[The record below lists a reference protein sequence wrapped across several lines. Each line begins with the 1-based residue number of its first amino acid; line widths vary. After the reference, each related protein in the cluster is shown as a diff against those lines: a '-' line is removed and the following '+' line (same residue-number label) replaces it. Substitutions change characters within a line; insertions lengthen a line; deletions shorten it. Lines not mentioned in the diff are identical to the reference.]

1 MTAAIQSLDRT
12 RLVDFSQLSHREYSA
27 EKGVA
32 ALLLMPS
39 NLEITQAGDRLREE
53 SVSPTE
59 TVLDLAPPV
68 VDAPA
73 RLDETGVELKRGAFL
88 NTIAML
94 ASNFRGI
101 FTFLVARLLGPAALG
116 IFSVAWSTTD
126 IISKIGVLGLDNAIT
141 TFMARSEAVGNR
153 AQSRALFRFAVVLGV
168 AQSIV
173 TAAVVIVAL
182 RFFNNRLHVQSQMV
196 SALALVLCAMP
207 GLALYRIS
215 TAVSRGMKV
224 MQHDIYSRG
233 MTEPIATTL
242 AFLLALA
249 VGFKESSP
257 EVAAIVGTAA
267 SGLIALTLASTL
279 FRHVPAHTDDVSPL
293 GEARS
298 LIAYASTISV
308 YQLINAFISRLDLLM
323 LGYFVGRAP
332 GVTLATVGVYS
343 AVIGTAN
350 GLRKVNQA
358 FNPIFA
364 PVVAGMTATGNH
376 HIAAATYARLA
387 QWMLWILLPLVAV
400 MSRAGSRILLIYGP
414 AFWQGGVWLGI
425 VALASAINAFVA
437 LGETVIMVQRPHLN
451 LLHSSIT
458 CAVAAGGLLWSIP
471 RFGVMGAAVGILL
484 PYIVQGILRYTT
496 LRWVFHWKDSWS
508 DIRPPLIA
516 AGIAIVPALVCR
528 MFMSGIAGQVTSAAA
543 FLVVFGVQ
551 WLRHHIHRKDGPD
564 RKSTRLN

>member
-1 MTAAIQSLDRT
+1 MYNI
-12 RLVDFSQLSHREYSA
+12 
-27 EKGVA
+27 
-32 ALLLMPS
+32 
-39 NLEITQAGDRLREE
+39 EIAQVPDQFRKE
-53 SVSPTE
+53 SVSTP
-59 TVLDLAPPV
+59 DLALEVAPPAA
-68 VDAPA
+68 DAPA
-73 RLDETGVELKRGAFL
+73 RVDETGVELKRGAFL

-101 FTFLVARLLGPAALG
+101 FTFLVARILGPAALG

-126 IISKIGVLGLDNAIT
+126 IISKIGVFGLDNAIT
-141 TFMARSEAVGNR
+141 TFIARSEAVGNR
-153 AQSRALFRFAVVLGV
+153 ARSRALFRIAIVLGV

-249 VGFKESSP
+249 IGFNQSSP
-257 EVAAIVGTAA
+257 EVAAIIGTAA
-267 SGLIALTLASTL
+267 SGLIALALASTL
-279 FRHVPAHTDDVSPL
+279 FRRIPAHRHVVSSL
-293 GEARS
+293 AEARS
-298 LIAYASTISV
+298 LVGYSAPISI

-364 PVVAGMTATGNH
+364 PVVAGMTATGDH
-376 HIAAATYARLA
+376 ETAAATYARLA

-400 MSRAGSRILLIYGP
+400 LSLAGGTILLIYGP
-414 AFWQGGVWLGI
+414 TFRQGGAWLGI

-458 CAVAAGGLLWSIP
+458 CVVAVAGLLWLIP
-471 RFGVMGAAVGILL
+471 RFGAMGAAFGILL
-484 PYIVQGILRYTT
+484 PYLVQGTLRYVT

-508 DIRPPLIA
+508 DIRPPLVA
-516 AGIAIVPALVCR
+516 AGIALVPAIVCR
-528 MFMSGIAGQVTSAAA
+528 VLLSGIVGQSTSAAV
-543 FLVVFGVQ
+543 FLAVFGVQ
-551 WLRHHIHRKDGPD
+551 WWRHHIHRKDA
-564 RKSTRLN
+564 RA

>member
-1 MTAAIQSLDRT
+1 MISNIEIAEASDQLPDQLVRTTEATLD
-12 RLVDFSQLSHREYSA
+12 V
-27 EKGVA
+27 
-32 ALLLMPS
+32 
-39 NLEITQAGDRLREE
+39 
-53 SVSPTE
+53 
-59 TVLDLAPPV
+59 PPPA

-73 RLDETGVELKRGAFL
+73 RVDETGVQLKRGAFL

-141 TFMARSEAVGNR
+141 TFIARSEAVGNR
-153 AQSRALFRFAVVLGV
+153 ARSRTLFRIAVVLGV
-168 AQSIV
+168 AQSII
-173 TAAVVIVAL
+173 TAGIVIVGL
-182 RFFNNRLHVQSQMV
+182 RFFNNRLHVQPQMV

-215 TAVSRGMKV
+215 TGISRGMKV

-233 MTEPIATTL
+233 MAEPITTTL

-267 SGLIALTLASTL
+267 SGLIALALASTL
-279 FRHVPAHTDDVSPL
+279 FRHVPPQRVVSTL
-293 GEARS
+293 GEARA
-298 LIAYASTISV
+298 LLGYAAPISI
-308 YQLINAFISRLDLLM
+308 YQLINAFIARLDLIM

-364 PVVAGMTATGNH
+364 PVVAGMTATGDH
-376 HIAAATYARLA
+376 DVAAATYARLA

-400 MSRAGSRILLIYGP
+400 MSFAGSTILLIYGP

-425 VALASAINAFVA
+425 VALASAINAFIS

-458 CAVAAGGLLWSIP
+458 FTVAAAGLLWLIP
-471 RFGVMGAAVGILL
+471 RFGVIGAAFGILL

-516 AGIAIVPALVCR
+516 AGIALIPALVCR
-528 MFMSGIAGQVTSAAA
+528 TFLGGIAGQVVSAAA
-543 FLVVFGVQ
+543 FLAVFGVQ
-551 WLRHHIHRKDGPD
+551 WLQHHIYRKDKRP
-564 RKSTRLN
+564 

>member
-1 MTAAIQSLDRT
+1 M
-12 RLVDFSQLSHREYSA
+12 
-27 EKGVA
+27 
-32 ALLLMPS
+32 MS
-39 NLEITQAGDRLREE
+39 NIEIAQARDRLREE
-53 SVSPTE
+53 SVSPAD
-59 TVLDLAPPV
+59 VALDVAPPAA
-68 VDAPA
+68 DAPA
-73 RLDETGVELKRGAFL
+73 RVDETGVELKRGAFL
-88 NTIAML
+88 NTIAMV

-101 FTFLVARLLGPAALG
+101 FTFLVARILGPASLG
-116 IFSVAWSTTD
+116 VFSVAWSTTD

-141 TFMARSEAVGNR
+141 TFIARSEAVGNR
-153 AQSRALFRFAVVLGV
+153 ARSRALFRVAVVLGV
-168 AQSIV
+168 AQSVV
-173 TAAVVIVAL
+173 TAAIVILAL
-182 RFFNNRLHVQSQMV
+182 RFFNNRLHVQPQMV

-215 TAVSRGMKV
+215 TAISRGLKV
-224 MQHDIYSRG
+224 MQHDIFSRG

-249 VGFKESSP
+249 VGFKEASP

-267 SGLIALTLASTL
+267 SGLIALALASTL
-279 FRHVPAHTDDVSPL
+279 FRHMPAHTEVVSPL
-293 GEARS
+293 AEARS
-298 LIAYASTISV
+298 LLAYAAPISV
-308 YQLINAFISRLDLLM
+308 YQLINAFIARLDLIM

-332 GVTLATVGVYS
+332 GVTLTTVGVYS

-350 GLRKVNQA
+350 GLRKVNQT

-364 PVVAGMTATGNH
+364 PVVAGMTATGDH
-376 HIAAATYARLA
+376 QIAAATYARLA

-400 MSRAGSRILLIYGP
+400 MALSGGIILMIYGP

-458 CAVAAGGLLWSIP
+458 CTVAAAGLLWLIP
-471 RFGVMGAAVGILL
+471 RFGVMGAAFGILL
-484 PYIVQGILRYTT
+484 PYVVQGILRYAT

-516 AGIAIVPALVCR
+516 AGIALIPALVCR
-528 MFMSGIAGQVTSAAA
+528 TFLGGIAGQVVSAAA
-543 FLVVFGVQ
+543 FLAVFGVQ
-551 WLRHHIHRKDGPD
+551 WLQHHIYRKDKRP
-564 RKSTRLN
+564 

>member
-1 MTAAIQSLDRT
+1 MPYRFETAR
-12 RLVDFSQLSHREYSA
+12 
-27 EKGVA
+27 
-32 ALLLMPS
+32 
-39 NLEITQAGDRLREE
+39 AGDQLRKE
-53 SVSPTE
+53 SVSPAE
-59 TVLDLAPPV
+59 VALDVAPPV

-73 RLDETGVELKRGAFL
+73 RVDRTGVELKRGAFL

-101 FTFLVARLLGPAALG
+101 FTFLVARMLGPAALG

-141 TFMARSEAVGNR
+141 TFIARSEAVVDR
-153 AQSRALFRFAVVLGV
+153 ARSRALFRVAVILGV
-168 AQSIV
+168 AQSVV
-173 TAAVVIVAL
+173 TAAIVIVGL
-182 RFFNNRLHVQSQMV
+182 RFFNNRLHVQPQMV

-257 EVAAIVGTAA
+257 EVAAILGTAA
-267 SGLIALTLASTL
+267 SGLIALALASTL
-279 FRHVPAHTDDVSPL
+279 FRNIPTHADVVSPFAV
-293 GEARS
+293 ARS
-298 LIAYASTISV
+298 LIAYAAPISV

-332 GVTLATVGVYS
+332 GVTLATVGIYS

-350 GLRKVNQA
+350 GLRKVNQT

-364 PVVAGMTATGNH
+364 PVVAGMTATGDH
-376 HIAAATYARLA
+376 EVAAATYARLA

-400 MSRAGSRILLIYGP
+400 LSLAGGTILLIYGP
-414 AFWQGGVWLGI
+414 SFQQGGVWLGI
-425 VALASAINAFVA
+425 VALASATNAFVS
-437 LGETVIMVQRPHLN
+437 LGETVIMVQRPRLN

-458 CAVAAGGLLWSIP
+458 CVVAVSGLLWLIS
-471 RFGVMGAAVGILL
+471 RFGAMGAAFGLLL
-484 PYIVQGILRYTT
+484 PYLAQGMLRYAT

-516 AGIAIVPALVCR
+516 AGIALVPALICR
-528 MFMSGIAGQVTSAAA
+528 AFLGGIAGQVISAAV
-543 FLVVFGVQ
+543 FLAVFGVQ
-551 WLRHHIHRKDGPD
+551 WLQHHIHRKDEHP
-564 RKSTRLN
+564 